1 MEENNRTKK
10 FRANC
15 QMKSFNHAK
24 NLLTGAFK
32 KGDVSQKDIYKLA
45 NGHELPS
52 DIKAE
57 RKEIKASRFE
67 RMKKLDKINENDLDE

>member
-1 MEENNRTKK
+1 MEERTKK
-10 FRANC
+10 FRTDC
-15 QMKSFNHAK
+15 QIKSFNHAK

-32 KGDVSQKDIYKLA
+32 KGDISQKDIYKLA

-57 RKEIKASRFE
+57 RKEVKASKFE
-67 RMKKLDKINENDLDE
+67 KMKKLDKIIDNELDE